1 MEQKIQQK
9 IQLVLPI
16 ILRTV
21 GPILLRSG
29 IGAGAGGAG
38 AGTAA
43 DDDTE
48 DDEDDGVVSGDSKTR
63 KTQGGGKV
71 SISLP
76 TFPPD
81 EDDDEDDD
89 EVDSS
94 SASSST
100 TTTTTTTT
108 ATPPAPVSTTT
119 ETIDTPE
126 VAPEVAPAAT
136 RTTRG
141 IADTTL
147 STLSG
152 LDDSTSYDIISRV
165 DIRIQDNEFELPSST
180 TTPKG
185 INIELATWSDT
196 VLYESS
202 SQTNEYDTI
211 ELTPPELIHS
221 STEEKKPN
229 ALYLP
234 TSDNSNLVRR
244 KKAIGN

>member
-100 TTTTTTTT
+100 TTTTTT
-108 ATPPAPVSTTT
+108 AAPPAPVSTTT